1 MALSAAAVCSYMGA
15 YWFLWQSIV
24 SILVIPVYEK
34 AMYDAIIVVILM
46 ILRGILNIASATC
59 SHYLGFRLE
68 TNLRKNGLHKLLD
81 ASSSFFDH
89 NSSGEIRKIIDDNAA
104 ETHKTVAHLIPDN
117 VTAVMTPVLMFVL
130 MFAIDYRLGILLILT
145 TVIGVLQYRKM
156 SGGTEFLSGYSAALQ
171 KMSAATVEYVRGM
184 QIIKIF
190 GVTVQYYKTLINSI
204 KEYKQYVYQYSLS
217 CKNPYVGFQVLFNV
231 FYAFAVPAAV
241 VFISYGEPAMLILA
255 KIVFFAVFSGA
266 VFTSFTSIMF
276 TGQDNFGAQNTLNQL
291 DELTTSMDQA
301 KLPHGNEETFQD
313 FDIEFRHVDFKY
325 DDNFVLKDF
334 SLTLHQNKTYALIG
348 SSGGGKSTIAKLIS
362 GFYPVDGGE
371 ILIGGK
377 NIQSYSEKAL
387 IQNIAFVFQRSQLL
401 KTSIYEN
408 VRIGNPQAT
417 RQQIM
422 DALDAAN
429 CASILDKFP
438 QREMTVIG
446 AKGVYLSGGEV
457 QRIAIARAILK
468 NANIVIMDEASAAA
482 DPENEYELQQAF
494 QKLMRGKTVIMIA
507 HRLSSIQ
514 NVDQIL
520 FVQNGKV
527 VEQGTHNEL
536 MACNGRY
543 TEISQDAAFGHAMDD
558 STNQTRYLGMNLNKA
573 PFNDPLVRE
582 AVSYAVNQQELETSV
597 FDGLETAAE
606 TLFTNEKPNCGVEV
620 KTYPTDMEKAK
631 QLMKEAGYEDT
642 NDDGILEKDGTSLA
656 IHFNY
661 SQSLASVD
669 NAVLSIAASLKEL
682 GFDVTIDAVDMN
694 TWYGALMAGE
704 YDLTFYNTAGGSF
717 DPATDMSNM
726 APGAMGDPILCQF
739 SAFFEN
745 PEIFA
750 ELDSTSDSQRV
761 QEIYGMI
768 LNGIA
773 DQNLLVPVT
782 GTHDLALWNTDKI
795 TGYDFYTDASYV
807 DIASVHVK

>member
-1 MALSAAAVCSYMGA
+1 MKSMRSLYKKLFHYVPDKRIWAYFSMALSAAAVCSYMGA

-301 KLPHGNEETFQD
+301 KLPHGNEEAFQD
-313 FDIEFRHVDFKY
+313 FNIEFRHVDFKY

-429 CASILDKFP
+429 CTSILDKFP
-438 QREMTVIG
+438 RREMTVIG
-446 AKGVYLSGGEV
+446 ARGVYLSGGEV

-543 TEISQDAAFGHAMDD
+543 KDFQDVYCKA
-558 STNQTRYLGMNLNKA
+558 NQWR
-573 PFNDPLVRE
+573 
-582 AVSYAVNQQELETSV
+582 
-597 FDGLETAAE
+597 
-606 TLFTNEKPNCGVEV
+606 
-620 KTYPTDMEKAK
+620 
-631 QLMKEAGYEDT
+631 
-642 NDDGILEKDGTSLA
+642 LA
-656 IHFNY
+656 
-661 SQSLASVD
+661 
-669 NAVLSIAASLKEL
+669 
-682 GFDVTIDAVDMN
+682 
-694 TWYGALMAGE
+694 
-704 YDLTFYNTAGGSF
+704 
-717 DPATDMSNM
+717 
-726 APGAMGDPILCQF
+726 
-739 SAFFEN
+739 
-745 PEIFA
+745 
-750 ELDSTSDSQRV
+750 
-761 QEIYGMI
+761 
-768 LNGIA
+768 
-773 DQNLLVPVT
+773 
-782 GTHDLALWNTDKI
+782 
-795 TGYDFYTDASYV
+795 
-807 DIASVHVK
+807 